1 MHKTL
6 FNTSFIMKKLILTF
20 SFFTLLLSMIGQ
32 TVEKEY
38 FFNDIRISESNGF
51 QVVNFSNTFLTG
63 KTGAPTLPY
72 CEVKLLLPPG
82 TAAVS
87 IDFTGSDEIIL
98 SGKFNIYPQQQSRP
112 LSDTTKREF
121 RINKAVYSK
130 NAFFPEKNTGI
141 VTTQYL
147 NGYAFALSSFTP
159 VKYNPVTGKLSYY
172 SKVII
177 TVTTKKT
184 EASENA
190 LKNLSSSEFV
200 KNRVLKFAQNSS
212 MVKQYP
218 AKNPKSNDYQMLIIT
233 PAQYEADFQDLIASY
248 TGRGIKAQVTTTEY
262 IYSNSA
268 GQDQQEKIRNYITG
282 EYQNHS
288 VEYVLLGG
296 DVEYVPYRGFYCYV
310 QSGSGYE
317 DDDIP
322 ADLYYSAL
330 DGNWNNDGDDRW
342 GEPGEDDLLP
352 DIAVARFSFSDAT
365 ELANMIHKSIYYQ
378 NSPVT
383 GELRDPLLAG
393 EHLWYNPQTWGAD
406 YMNLLIGLHND
417 NGYTTNCIPANHN
430 IDSLYERNGA
440 WDKTDLMAKIN
451 SGKQFVHHVGH
462 ANSGYVAH
470 MYNSDITDA
479 NFYGANGT
487 DHNYTIMQ
495 THGCICGAFDNN
507 DCILERM
514 VCIQNFAVAVIG
526 NSRYGW
532 FNEGTTEGPAEHLH
546 REMVDALYNEKMNH
560 IGSAFVE
567 CKIQTAP
574 WVTAPGQ
581 WEEGALRWNFYDI
594 NILGDPALS
603 VWTDEPVNETVT
615 YEDTLIAGTASTT
628 VNVTE
633 NGNPLENFTC
643 AYIKDG
649 VLYGAAKT
657 DLSGDATVTFDPL
670 FSAPGTAQLIVSGY
684 NCLPDTFEITIVPD
698 NRFFLDTKVF
708 LEGPFNGT
716 DMNPGVSIPTAQP
729 FNTTPWNYTG
739 SESVSTVPA
748 DVVDWILIEL
758 RDTTQASYASGN
770 TGIAVQ
776 AAFLLTDGS
785 VVDTDGIS
793 LPQFDVAVEY
803 GLFVVIHQRNHL
815 DIISSNTLTKS
826 GDIYSYDFTTSSSQA
841 LGSDPQ
847 KNLGNGISGM
857 YSGDSNA
864 DGEINDADKTSGWS
878 QYAGKA
884 GYYPSDFNLDGES
897 DNPDKNEIL
906 ILNFG
911 KESGV
916 PE

>member
-1 MHKTL
+1 
-6 FNTSFIMKKLILTF
+6 MKRSVLTF
-20 SFFTLLLSMIGQ
+20 SFFILFLLSSIGQ
-32 TVEKEY
+32 TIEKEY
-38 FFNDIRISESNGF
+38 FFNDIQISESKGYGII
-51 QVVNFSNTFLTG
+51 NFNNTFLTG
-63 KTGAPTLPY
+63 KTGEPSLPY

-87 IDFTGSDEIIL
+87 IEFTGSGEVIVP
-98 SGKFNIYPQQQSRP
+98 GKFNIYPQQQSRP
-112 LSDTTKREF
+112 LSDTTKMEF
-121 RINKAVYSK
+121 RINKAVYNTDASYPAK
-130 NAFFPEKNTGI
+130 STGI

-159 VKYNPVTGKLSYY
+159 VKYNPVTGRLSYY
-172 SKVII
+172 SKVTIKII
-177 TVTTKKT
+177 TGQSPI
-184 EASENA
+184 SENA
-190 LKNLSSSEFV
+190 LNNLSSSEFI
-200 KNRVLKFAQNSS
+200 KNRVSKFSQNSS
-212 MVKQYP
+212 MIKQYP
-218 AKNPKSNDYQMLIIT
+218 SLNPKSNDYQILIIT
-233 PAQYEADFQDLIASY
+233 PAQYEADFQDLIESY
-248 TGRGIKAQVTTTEY
+248 TGRGIKAQVTTTET
-262 IYSNSA
+262 IYANST
-268 GQDQQEKIRNYITG
+268 GQDQQEKIRNHIIG

-330 DGNWNNDGDDRW
+330 DGNWNDDGDDRW

-365 ELANMIHKSIYYQ
+365 ELSNMIHKSIFYQ
-378 NSPVT
+378 NHPVT

-406 YMNLLIGLHND
+406 YMNLLVGNHSD
-417 NGYTTNCIPANHN
+417 NGYTTNCIPTDHN
-430 IDSLYERNGA
+430 IDSLYERNVSWG
-440 WDKTDLMAKIN
+440 KTELMAKIN

-462 ANSGYVAH
+462 ANSNYVAH

-479 NFYGANGT
+479 NFYGANGI
-487 DHNYTIMQ
+487 DHNYTFMQ
-495 THGCICGAFDNN
+495 THGCICGAFDDS

-594 NILGDPALS
+594 NILGDPALC
-603 VWTDEPVNETVT
+603 VWTDEPLSETVV
-615 YEDTLIAGTASTT
+615 YEDTIMAGAASTT

-643 AYIKDG
+643 AFIKDG
-649 VLYGAAKT
+649 ILYGSAKT
-657 DLSGDATVTFDPL
+657 NSSGNATVTFDPL
-670 FSAPGTAQLIVSGY
+670 FSEPGTAQLIVSGY
-684 NCLPDTFEITIVPD
+684 NCLPDTFDSTIVPD
-698 NRFFLDTKVF
+698 NRFFIDVKVF

-716 DMNPGVSIPTAQP
+716 DMNPGAALPVEQP
-729 FNTTPWNYTG
+729 FNTAPWNYAG

-748 DVVDWILIEL
+748 DVVDWVLIEL
-758 RDTTQASYASGN
+758 RDTTQASFASGN
-770 TGIAVQ
+770 TEIAAQ

-793 LPQFDVAVEY
+793 LPQFDVAIEHN
-803 GLFVVIHQRNHL
+803 LFVVIHHRNHL
-815 DIISSNTLTKS
+815 DVISANSPAKS
-826 GDIYSYDFTTSSSQA
+826 GDTYSYDFTVSSSQA
-841 LGSDPQ
+841 LGTGSQ
-847 KNLGNGISGM
+847 KELVTSVFGM
-857 YSGDSNA
+857 YSGDCNA
-864 DGEINDADKTSGWS
+864 DGTIDETDKITGWN
-878 QYAGKA
+878 QNTGKA
-884 GYYPSDFNLDGES
+884 GYYSSDLNLDGQS
-897 DNPDKNEIL
+897 DNPDKNEFL
-906 ILNFG
+906 IMNFG